1 MKVKLKTSDC
11 FISLT
16 DAQLFARIK
25 SYIGSACKQGISVF
39 DATYSLFTCQTI
51 PNHIINNLYE
61 VAE

>member
-25 SYIGSACKQGISVF
+25 SYIDLAGKQGISVF
-39 DATYSLFTCQTI
+39 DAIFFLFTCQTI